1 MRTEVLDYIKTLSL
15 GSFNVSEEL
24 PRAESG
30 ASLYLK
36 NPKRIYV
43 DRSQF
48 EESPAIRTLDSM
60 TIYNYVERVNI
71 YFTVDAKLLPKNYA
85 DLITDLQAAKSLDT
99 ASGYITREADVSTE
113 YVNDLLLTNVTLTY
127 TKIR

>member
-24 PRAESG
+24 PRADSG

-48 EESPAIRTLDSM
+48 EESPAIRTLGSLM
-60 TIYNYVERVNI
+60 IHNYVERVNI

-85 DLITDLQAAKSLDT
+85 DLIEDLQAAKSLDT
-99 ASGYITREADVSTE
+99 TSGYISREADVSTE

-127 TKIR
+127 TKLR